1 MIINGSNF
9 SFLNKYMMETQLKLV
24 NNENVAKLLT
34 YTDKSALSN
43 PTPINPKGLIDS
55 KIYSYA
61 YVPDIQ
67 TSVDSYITILFNN
80 FRPSSGGYFKDS
92 TITFNILVHED
103 INNTNHGYRLFLL
116 MQEVDKLFN
125 DATMG
130 IGKLNFVGGDYLSL
144 PKPYIGYFL
153 KYKIIDFD

>member
-1 MIINGSNF
+1 MIVNGSNF

-67 TSVDSYITILFNN
+67 TSVDSYITILVNN

-92 TITFNILVHED
+92 TITFNILVPED

-130 IGKLNFVGGDYLSL
+130 VGRLNFVGGDYLSL

-153 KYKIIDFD
+153 KYKITDFN